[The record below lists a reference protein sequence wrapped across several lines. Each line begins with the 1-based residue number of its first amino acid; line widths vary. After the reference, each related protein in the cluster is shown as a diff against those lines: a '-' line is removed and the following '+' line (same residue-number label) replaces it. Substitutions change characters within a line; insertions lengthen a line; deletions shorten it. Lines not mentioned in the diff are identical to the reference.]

1 MNRIAISLILALFLC
16 SLSAQDNGLQS
27 LIDSMLKSRPDYQQV
42 INRYEREKA
51 INKIDKSLGWFDV
64 NLNMQ
69 RYDNDFT
76 RDETVN
82 SLEHS
87 IVEETDKRWSI
98 DLNKQLFPKDFDST
112 TDKIDARVNLL
123 RYRQSTKLAYLSAS
137 DDIMEDMIDWYK
149 SDRMVALLQSS
160 LEILHMQNKT
170 LEELAEQ
177 NQPNMDM
184 MIEVLEDINNKEGD
198 LERYSSAVALYNNQ
212 YGEVLP
218 RFLDSIR
225 EFMATSTPADT
236 LSLYQRADSECKV
249 IEKETAKINKKIR
262 LNHSYFFLPEL
273 NLSLSYNWRENR
285 QNWDIEQNNSFKSMM
300 RNQDEMYPEA
310 RIELSLPFDLF
321 NNTKGK
327 LSLLKAY
334 EKDVSIRSMEM
345 QRDWQQLVLNRLTGY
360 RSASQDLKRKA
371 TLNDYHNHNLSL
383 QTLKMQEEPALLG
396 FNPELSLH
404 QTALKY
410 EDAKLKLE
418 IAEMKLYK
426 EIYLIN
432 ILKEVAK

>member
-1 MNRIAISLILALFLC
+1 ML
-16 SLSAQDNGLQS
+16 
-27 LIDSMLKSRPDYQQV
+27 DSMLKNQSDYQQ
-42 INRYEREKA
+42 ILNRYDREKA
-51 INKIDKSLGWFDV
+51 VNTIDKSLGWFDV

-76 RDETVN
+76 RDDTVN

-87 IVEETDKRWSI
+87 VVEETDKRWSI
-98 DLNKQLFPKDFDST
+98 DLSKQLFPKDFDST

-137 DDIMEDMIDWYK
+137 DDIIEDMIDWYK

-160 LEILHMQNKT
+160 LEILYMQNRT

-177 NQPNMDM
+177 DQPDMDM
-184 MIEVLEDINNKEGD
+184 MIEVLEDINDKEDD
-198 LERYSSAVALYNNQ
+198 LERYSRSVALFNSQ

-218 RFLDSIR
+218 EFLDSFR
-225 EFMATSTPADT
+225 EFMATGTTADT
-236 LSLYQRADSECKV
+236 LALSLRADSECKM
-249 IEKETAKINKKIR
+249 IEQETGKISKKIR

-285 QNWDIEQNNSFKSMM
+285 QSWDIEQNSSYKSMT
-300 RNQDEMYPEA
+300 RNQDEIYPEA

-321 NNTKGK
+321 NNTRGK
-327 LSLLKAY
+327 LSLLKVY
-334 EKDVSIRSMEM
+334 EQDVSIRSIDM
-345 QRDWQQLVLNRLTGY
+345 QMDWQKLVLNRLASY
-360 RSASQDLKRKA
+360 RAATQDLKRKA
-371 TLNDYHNHNLSL
+371 TLNDYHSRNLSL

-396 FNPELSLH
+396 FNPELSL
-404 QTALKY
+404 QKTTLKSD
-410 EDAKLKLE
+410 DAKLKQE